1 MTTQR
6 PKLPP
11 VGPPVASTGIR
22 GLDTI
27 LGGGFATRRLHLVE
41 GVPGAGKT
49 TLALQFLLEGVQ
61 HDEACLYVTLSE
73 TKEEL
78 ESVAASHGWD
88 LTGIQIREVIPS
100 EESLLPDQQYTL
112 FHPSEVELGTTV
124 RRILDEVE
132 AVKPARV
139 VFDSLS
145 ELRLLAGNP
154 LRYRR
159 QILALKQFFAGR
171 ECTVLMLDDQTTTQH
186 DLDVQSIAHGVV
198 LLEQM
203 QPGYGAER
211 RRLRVVKM
219 RGLKFHGGN
228 HDYVIRRGGLNVFP
242 RLVSGDVLDT
252 PEFQRI
258 GTGVAELDQLIG
270 GGVELGTS
278 TLIAGAAGAG
288 KSSFA
293 AQIAVAA
300 AKQDVRSAM
309 FIFDESR
316 QTLVSRMRGME
327 VPLEEQVRKGMIVI
341 QKVDPA
347 EFSPGEFA
355 YRVLQ
360 SVDEGGARVV
370 VIDSLNGFLSAMI
383 DEKFVTNL
391 LHELLMALGQRHVAT
406 LIVGVQAGLIG
417 PMMSTPIDASY
428 LADTV
433 ILLRY
438 FEAGGEVRQAL
449 SVMKKRGSSH
459 ERTIREFRLGKG
471 GLEVGP
477 PLREFRGVLTG
488 VPNYEGPAGPLM
500 KGPLKG

>member
-1 MTTQR
+1 MTMQR
-6 PKLPP
+6 PKLPSAATTL
-11 VGPPVASTGIR
+11 ASTGIR

-27 LGGGFATRRLHLVE
+27 LGGGFARKRLHLVE

-49 TLALQFLLEGVQ
+49 TLALQFLLEGVK
-61 HDEACLYVTLSE
+61 HGEACLYVTLSE

-78 ESVAASHGWD
+78 EGVAASHGWD
-88 LTGIQIREVIPS
+88 LQGLEIREVIPS

-112 FHPSEVELGTTV
+112 FHPSEVELGATV

-132 AVKPARV
+132 SVKPARV

-145 ELRLLAGNP
+145 ELRLLAGNS

-219 RGLKFHGGN
+219 RGLAFHGGN
-228 HDYVIRRGGLNVFP
+228 HDFIIRRGGLQVFP
-242 RLVSGDVLDT
+242 RVTAGDSPEMHAFRHIRSGVDQ
-252 PEFQRI
+252 F
-258 GTGVAELDQLIG
+258 DQLLG
-270 GGVELGTS
+270 GGLELGTS
-278 TLIAGAAGAG
+278 TLIAGAAGSG
-288 KSSFA
+288 KSSLA

-300 AKQDVRSAM
+300 ATQDVRSAM

-327 VPLEEQVRKGMIVI
+327 VPLEDHVRTGMITI

-347 EFSPGEFA
+347 EFSPGEFTH
-355 YRVLQ
+355 RVLQ
-360 SVDEGGARVV
+360 AVDEGGARVV

-383 DEKFVTNL
+383 EEKFVSNL
-391 LHELLMALGQRHVAT
+391 LHELLMALGQRQVAT
-406 LIVGVQAGLIG
+406 LLVGVHAGLIG
-417 PMMSTPIDASY
+417 PMMNTPVDASY
-428 LADTV
+428 LADSV

-459 ERTIREFRLGKG
+459 ERTIREFRLGSG
-471 GLEVGP
+471 GLKVGE

-488 VPNYEGPAGPLM
+488 VPSYEGPAGPLM
-500 KGPLKG
+500 TGRPRG

>member
-11 VGPPVASTGIR
+11 IGPNLASTGIR
-22 GLDTI
+22 GLDKI

-49 TLALQFLLEGVQ
+49 TLALQFLLEGVKQ
-61 HDEACLYVTLSE
+61 DETCLYVTLSE

-88 LTGIQIREVIPS
+88 LSGIQIREVIPS

-124 RRILDEVE
+124 RRILDEVD
-132 AVKPARV
+132 AVQPARV

-171 ECTVLMLDDQTTTQH
+171 ECTVLMLDDQTTTQN

-211 RRLRVVKM
+211 RRMRVVKM

-228 HDYVIRRGGLNVFP
+228 HDFIIKSGGLQVFP
-242 RLVSGDVLDT
+242 RLVSGDWIET
-252 PEFQRI
+252 SAFRRI
-258 GTGVAELDQLIG
+258 STGVKEFDQLLG
-270 GGVELGTS
+270 GGLELGTS
-278 TLIAGAAGAG
+278 TLIAGAAGSG
-288 KSSFA
+288 KSSLA

-300 AKQDVRSAM
+300 ADQGVRSSM

-316 QTLVSRMRGME
+316 QTLVSRMRGMF
-327 VPLEEQVRKGMIVI
+327 VPLEEQIENGMISI
-341 QKVDPA
+341 QKIDPA
-347 EFSPGEFA
+347 EFSPGEFTH
-355 YRVLQ
+355 RVLQ

-383 DEKFVTNL
+383 DERFVSNL
-391 LHELLMALGQRHVAT
+391 LHELLMSLGQRQVAT
-406 LIVGVQAGLIG
+406 IVVGVHAGLIG
-417 PMMSTPIDASY
+417 PMMNTPVDASY
-428 LADTV
+428 LADAV

-488 VPNYEGPAGPLM
+488 VPNYEGTSAPL
-500 KGPLKG
+500 LKGMPKG